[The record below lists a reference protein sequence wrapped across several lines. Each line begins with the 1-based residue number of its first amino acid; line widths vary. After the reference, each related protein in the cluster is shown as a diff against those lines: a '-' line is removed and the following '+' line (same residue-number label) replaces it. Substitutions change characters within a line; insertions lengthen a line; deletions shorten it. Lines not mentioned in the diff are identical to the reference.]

1 MGFTI
6 ISFKFSNVSKSGR
19 FFNNMN
25 VFGSL
30 TLMFIIQKK
39 QHSSW
44 DQNSDDQDKNNSNNN
59 NRNDAP
65 LIIRYCRDA
74 ALRPAITANIIIP
87 SKNKYK

>member
-1 MGFTI
+1 
-6 ISFKFSNVSKSGR
+6 
-19 FFNNMN
+19 
-25 VFGSL
+25 
-30 TLMFIIQKK
+30 MFIIQKK

-44 DQNSDDQDKNNSNNN
+44 DQNSDDQDNNNSNNN
-59 NRNDAP
+59 RDDAP